1 MLFKRAKQILAGLAI
16 ISIASLSLAAV
27 VTKARHG
34 ALLSVQTGSM
44 VPVLNMGDLVS
55 VTKVSADDLR
65 PGDIITFINPANSKQ
80 TITHR
85 IVEVP
90 ALDNGQKF
98 VTRGDANP
106 VNDQP
111 IEAKSIIGKVGSS
124 IPKVGYAVDVVR
136 QPLGLALVIYIP
148 ALFIIIGELKNLAAY
163 YKAQETYMLPW
174 RRKKGSALPVAKLLP
189 LAIIVPL
196 AVIIPVKA
204 AVQATTTLTGNTIS
218 ATNPNSPNVCN
229 TTGNNT
235 SITVTGTGNIT
246 ISNSNNQ
253 NAQTGNASSSNG
265 GSATSGNATNC
276 NSTSINVSVGN

>member
-1 MLFKRAKQILAGLAI
+1 MLLKRAKQIMAGLAI

-44 VPVLNMGDLVS
+44 VPELNKGDLVN
-55 VTKVSADDLR
+55 VAKVSADDLR

-85 IVEVP
+85 VVETPSVE
-90 ALDNGQKF
+90 NGQKF

-111 IEAKSIIGKVGSS
+111 IEATSIIGKVGSS
-124 IPKVGYAVDVVR
+124 VPKVGYAVDVVR
-136 QPLGLALVIYIP
+136 KPLGLALIIYIP
-148 ALFIIIGELKNLAAY
+148 ALLIIIGELKSLAAY
-163 YKAQETYMLPW
+163 YKSQETYMLPW
-174 RRKKGSALPVAKLLP
+174 RRKKGSTLPIAKLLP

-196 AVIIPVKA
+196 IAIIPVKA
-204 AVQATTTLTGNTIS
+204 AMQTTATVTGNTIS
-218 ATNPNSPNVCN
+218 ATRPSQPNACN
-229 TTGNNT
+229 TSGNNT
-235 SITVTGTGNIT
+235 SISVTGSGNIN

-253 NAQTGNASSSNG
+253 NAQSGNATSANG
-265 GSATSGNATNC
+265 GNATSGNATNC
-276 NSTSINVSVGN
+276 NTTNINISVRR

>member
-1 MLFKRAKQILAGLAI
+1 MLFKRAKQIMAGLAI

-44 VPVLNMGDLVS
+44 VPVLNKGDLVN
-55 VTKVSADDLR
+55 VTKVSAGDLH
-65 PGDIITFINPANSKQ
+65 PGDVITFINPANSKQ

-90 ALDNGQKF
+90 TLDNGQKF

-111 IEAKSIIGKVGSS
+111 IEAKSIIGKVGGSV
-124 IPKVGYAVDVVR
+124 PKVGYAVDVVR
-136 QPLGLALVIYIP
+136 KPLGLALIIYVP
-148 ALFIIIGELKNLAAY
+148 ALFVIIGELKSLAAY
-163 YKAQETYMLPW
+163 YKSQETYMLPW

-196 AVIIPVKA
+196 AIFVPVKA
-204 AVQATTTLTGNTIS
+204 AMQTTATITANTIT
-218 ATNPNSPNVCN
+218 ATRPAQPNTCN
-229 TTGNNT
+229 TGGNNT
-235 SITVTGTGNIT
+235 SITVTGSGNIN

-253 NAQTGNASSSNG
+253 TAQTGNSTSTSGN
-265 GSATSGNATNC
+265 ATSGNATNC
-276 NSTSINVSVGN
+276 NSTNINVNVSN